1 MDPGARRNL
10 WNVVSSV
17 RDSGK
22 SIILTSHSMEE
33 CEALCTRLV
42 EFTVKPTKNKIK
54 IAFSQAIMVNGE
66 FKCLGSTQHLKSKFG
81 EGFVLTLKLKKTPI
95 EKRRVSLLEN
105 QKMNEKKILVEEF
118 IVKQFCNAVLK

>member
-1 MDPGARRNL
+1 MDPGAKRNL

-42 EFTVKPTKNKIK
+42 EFFQTFKKQNKNC
-54 IAFSQAIMVNGE
+54 FFTGDNG
-66 FKCLGSTQHLKSKFG
+66 Q
-81 EGFVLTLKLKKTPI
+81 
-95 EKRRVSLLEN
+95 R
-105 QKMNEKKILVEEF
+105 
-118 IVKQFCNAVLK
+118 